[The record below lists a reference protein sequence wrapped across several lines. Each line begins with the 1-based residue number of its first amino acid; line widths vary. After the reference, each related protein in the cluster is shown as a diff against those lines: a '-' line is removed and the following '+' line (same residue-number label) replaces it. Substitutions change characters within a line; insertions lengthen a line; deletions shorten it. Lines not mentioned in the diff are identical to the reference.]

1 MFITPYFGGCK
12 YTNYFLFINKKPVFQ
27 CFELLITYP
36 PRHPPGC
43 DMPSKLRPF
52 LLVFGNSGSVFP
64 ENHRFSG
71 TVATFFP
78 QKPSQLCINQ
88 ISFCIFGSCRIRYH
102 ETPCRI
108 LTDRIM
114 ETDRKW
120 IVVRIDGKIAAV
132 STDYRALARIAG
144 YLASSGS
151 NGKTGRKTGTTAS
164 KPGGYSAPAYGNI
177 SATATSLEDI
187 LKMKQDVKW
196 DDFILFGT
204 EFQKKVW
211 KRLFEMTHAAE
222 EHAKANGDTS
232 GKSRLISYSDFA
244 ELCDNRAG
252 VRAVAHAIGLNP
264 ISILIPCHLV
274 VPKESIDKIREIRRK
289 AESTIFKG
297 EDLCL
302 DSILSDAAIDF
313 GEYAQG
319 KELKRM
325 LIMNDLKQEGAD
337 R

>member
-1 MFITPYFGGCK
+1 
-12 YTNYFLFINKKPVFQ
+12 
-27 CFELLITYP
+27 
-36 PRHPPGC
+36 
-43 DMPSKLRPF
+43 
-52 LLVFGNSGSVFP
+52 
-64 ENHRFSG
+64 
-71 TVATFFP
+71 
-78 QKPSQLCINQ
+78 
-88 ISFCIFGSCRIRYH
+88 
-102 ETPCRI
+102 
-108 LTDRIM
+108 M

-120 IVVRIDGKIAAV
+120 IVVRIDGKIAAI

-151 NGKTGRKTGTTAS
+151 NGKTGRNAGVAANKSGRCL
-164 KPGGYSAPAYGNI
+164 APAYGNI
-177 SATATSLEDI
+177 SATATSFKDI
-187 LKMKQDVKW
+187 LEMRHDMKW
-196 DDFILFGT
+196 DDLMLFGT

-222 EHAKANGDTS
+222 EEAKANGETS

-264 ISILIPCHLV
+264 VSILIPCHLV
-274 VPKESIDKIREIRRK
+274 VPKESIDKIREIQRK

-302 DSILSDAAIDF
+302 ESILSDAAIDF

-319 KELKRM
+319 KELKRI
-325 LIMNDLKQEGAD
+325 LIMNDLKQPGAD

>member
-1 MFITPYFGGCK
+1 
-12 YTNYFLFINKKPVFQ
+12 
-27 CFELLITYP
+27 
-36 PRHPPGC
+36 
-43 DMPSKLRPF
+43 
-52 LLVFGNSGSVFP
+52 
-64 ENHRFSG
+64 
-71 TVATFFP
+71 
-78 QKPSQLCINQ
+78 
-88 ISFCIFGSCRIRYH
+88 
-102 ETPCRI
+102 
-108 LTDRIM
+108 M

-144 YLASSGS
+144 YLASPGS
-151 NGKTGRKTGTTAS
+151 KGKTGRNAGAAANKSGRHQ
-164 KPGGYSAPAYGNI
+164 APAYENI

-187 LKMKQDVKW
+187 LEMRQDVKW
-196 DDFILFGT
+196 DDLLLFGT
-204 EFQKKVW
+204 EFQKTVW
-211 KRLFEMTHAAE
+211 KNLFEMTHAAE
-222 EHAKANGDTS
+222 EEAKANGETS
-232 GKSRLISYSDFA
+232 RKSRLISYSDFA

-274 VPKESIDKIREIRRK
+274 VPKESIDKIREIQRR

-302 DSILSDAAIDF
+302 DSILSDTTIDF

-319 KELKRM
+319 KELKRT
-325 LIMNDLKQEGAD
+325 LIMNDLKQQGAD